1 MTAVRTM
8 HGLAQS
14 VVLGAALLAAVP
26 LLPFLGTAQA
36 QMVADRTLVAQA
48 ADPATAQRALLVNLV
63 QLRGRLITGR
73 ELYLFAGDR
82 KLAARHLG
90 PNLNGR
96 MAKIEEVLGKP
107 GAKPLQ
113 DAVDSLDAVAKS
125 GGDFAAFEAAYAKA
139 MEASFK
145 AEHAITDNRLASP
158 EFVLAAIADA
168 VEHSAEDYDAAIKD
182 GKVAVPKEYE
192 EVYGYNL
199 AAVRLWQRLG
209 LKASPALQQDLA
221 LLERAVPSPVPL
233 TRLYVTPEA
242 MAKLAARIRAQ
253 VTRS

>member
-1 MTAVRTM
+1 M

-113 DAVDSLDAVAKS
+113 DAIDALAAVAKSGVAKS